1 VRQSDGSWPR
11 CGADSI
17 HSVSAF
23 TGEQVP
29 PLPVSLISNLF
40 GSFAS
45 PAAGA
50 GASSGL
56 AGGSKKIKVEKA
68 ALDAVDDA

>member
-1 VRQSDGSWPR
+1 
-11 CGADSI
+11 
-17 HSVSAF
+17 
-23 TGEQVP
+23 
-29 PLPVSLISNLF
+29 LISNLF